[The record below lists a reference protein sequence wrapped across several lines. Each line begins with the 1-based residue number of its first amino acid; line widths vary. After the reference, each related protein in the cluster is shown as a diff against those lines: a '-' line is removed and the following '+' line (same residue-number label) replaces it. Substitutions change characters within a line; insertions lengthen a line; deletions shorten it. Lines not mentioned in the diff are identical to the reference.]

1 MGGCSFK
8 GNERK
13 GSRGRVRLANIPCQ
27 WGSRKVSGGAA
38 CSYVRSALSVGKVRA
53 AEDCGKGAGR
63 RHTKGRSENALRRLA
78 KMNVKMAC
86 WARFRGAGEEEGE
99 REGGRDVFGEY
110 SRRSSTCQVTAR
122 C

>member
-38 CSYVRSALSVGKVRA
+38 CNYVRSALSVGKVRA
-53 AEDCGKGAGR
+53 AEDVQQRSGKKA
-63 RHTKGRSENALRRLA
+63 H
-78 KMNVKMAC
+78 
-86 WARFRGAGEEEGE
+86 E
-99 REGGRDVFGEY
+99 REVRKCSEEV
-110 SRRSSTCQVTAR
+110 S
-122 C
+122 